1 MKAGTKFISHTPMSL
16 VAVHSW
22 NFGVYTYTCVY
33 TSIMVYTYIHT
44 YKEFF
49 PHNLDFT
56 VDSVANEFVS

>member
-1 MKAGTKFISHTPMSL
+1 MDEGWNKIHIAHTNESCGCPFLELWSIHIH
-16 VAVHSW
+16 V
-22 NFGVYTYTCVY
+22 CVY
-33 TSIMVYTYIHT
+33 IYNGIYIHT